1 MTWKRANETG
11 MDGRRHGGG
20 GFQNRACRNCT
31 PPCQGGEKLHPKRLD
46 YACSHS
52 YCLCLGFEPISGSS
66 LTGVLAVGV
75 GNAVHLHGRR
85 GERQS
90 KRFLT

>member
-1 MTWKRANETG
+1 MTWKRVNETG

-20 GFQNRACRNCT
+20 GILNRECRNCT

-52 YCLCLGFEPISGSS
+52 YCLCLGFEPLGAPV
-66 LTGVLAVGV
+66 LTSALE
-75 GNAVHLHGRR
+75 GRVK
-85 GERQS
+85 S
-90 KRFLT
+90 KRRFLDQGTVES

>member
-1 MTWKRANETG
+1 MTWKRVNETG

-20 GFQNRACRNCT
+20 VFQNRECRNCT

-52 YCLCLGFEPISGSS
+52 YCLCLGFEPDTGPV
-66 LTGVLAVGV
+66 LTEVLNRNVS
-75 GNAVHLHGRR
+75 GRR
-85 GERQS
+85 RRS
-90 KRFLT
+90 KRFLDQGTVES